1 MAQLNAFHAHILEA
15 CAQRDLTEPEAL
27 RQVKAMGYGG
37 LECDCRQLTKER
49 RQWFVDC
56 GLKVAS
62 VYENYDFGYAP
73 REENERQIRRHLER
87 AVSFGAKKVL
97 CVPGFVRKGDDLAAI
112 RRRMAEE
119 LCRMAEIARS
129 CGVTVTLE
137 DYDNAAS
144 PCSTAMGL
152 WFFLQNVEGLG
163 FTFDTGNFAYSLED
177 ASDGLHLLGPWL
189 CHVHLKDRSRDAA
202 FANPKDDN
210 WLADLSGER
219 MYPCPVGEGW
229 LELEQWTRMLLRGGY
244 RGSFSVEHFGAADQ
258 MEALRRSAEHVL
270 GWMAEENAP
279 KA

>member
-37 LECDCRQLTKER
+37 LECDCRQLTEER
-49 RQWFVDC
+49 RQWFDDC

-62 VYENYDFGYAP
+62 VYEDYDLGHSTP
-73 REENERQIRRHLER
+73 EENERQFRCHLER
-87 AVSFGAKKVL
+87 TASFGAKRAL
-97 CVPGFVRKGDDLAAI
+97 CVPGLIRKGDDPDLI

-119 LCRMAEIARS
+119 LCRMVEAAREY
-129 CGVTVTLE
+129 GVTVTIE

-163 FTFDTGNFAYSLED
+163 FTFDTGNFAYSMED
-177 ASDGLHLLGPWL
+177 AMDGLHLLGPWV

-202 FANPKDDN
+202 FANAKDDN

-229 LELEQWTRMLLRGGY
+229 LGLDELTRTLIQGGY
-244 RGSFSVEHFGAADQ
+244 KGSFSVEHFGAANQ
-258 MEALRRSAEHVL
+258 LEALRRSAEHVL
-270 GWMAEENAP
+270 SWLRNENGVN
-279 KA
+279 

>member
-1 MAQLNAFHAHILEA
+1 M
-15 CAQRDLTEPEAL
+15 
-27 RQVKAMGYGG
+27 V
-37 LECDCRQLTKER
+37 
-49 RQWFVDC
+49 
-56 GLKVAS
+56 
-62 VYENYDFGYAP
+62 
-73 REENERQIRRHLER
+73 
-87 AVSFGAKKVL
+87 
-97 CVPGFVRKGDDLAAI
+97 
-112 RRRMAEE
+112 
-119 LCRMAEIARS
+119 EIARS

-163 FTFDTGNFAYSLED
+163 FTFDTGNFAYSMED

-202 FANPKDDN
+202 FANPQDDN
-210 WLADLSGER
+210 WLADLSGDR